1 MKIKICGLRDE
12 SNIRLISALLPDM
25 IGFIFYPQSERFVG
39 RTLNPDVLDQIPR
52 SVLKVGVFV
61 NQDVDRVLSIAKK
74 YHLEA
79 VQLHGTE
86 SSEYCRHI
94 RDSGYKIIKAIPV
107 SDKLDQARLLSY
119 TDNIDYFLFDTA
131 TRDYGGSGKTF
142 NWDILKD
149 YRLSTPFFLSGGLGN
164 DNLEKILQLSHPQLY
179 GIDANSKLES
189 RPGFKNSRQ
198 TLTFINTIRHATIS
212 AR

>member
-1 MKIKICGLRDE
+1 MKIKICGLRYE

-39 RTLNPDVLDQIPR
+39 RTLNPDVLGQLPR

-61 NQDVDRVLSIAKK
+61 NQDVDRVLSTAKK

-79 VQLHGTE
+79 VQLHGNE
-86 SSEYCRHI
+86 SGEYCRHI

-107 SDKLDQARLLSY
+107 SNKLDQARLLSY
-119 TDNIDYFLFDTA
+119 TDNVDYFLFDTA

-149 YRLSTPFFLSGGLGN
+149 YGLNTPFFLSGGLGN
-164 DNLEKILQLSHPQLY
+164 DNLEKILQLSHPQFY

-198 TLTFINTIRHATIS
+198 TLTFINKIRHATI
-212 AR
+212 